1 MPRSKTH
8 MKKLLDGRHRDPFA
22 FLGPH
27 SEDGETVTVR
37 AYLPGAE
44 EAYVVDGQ
52 KSHEME
58 RLSERNF
65 FAATYE
71 RPAETKK
78 PYKLRVAYDSGTTL
92 AFHDPYAFPHVL
104 TEYDIYLMGEGTHY
118 TKHEKL
124 GAHVRTVNGVRGVHF
139 ALWAPNARGVGVVGN
154 FNLWDGRRH
163 PMRMV
168 GASGIWE
175 LFVPGLSEGELYKYE
190 IRTES
195 TVLLK
200 TDPYGF
206 YAEIRPQT
214 ASIVWDLGGYAW
226 KDRKWMKERQTRD
239 WFSSP
244 VSVYEVHLGSWARGE
259 ENSFLSYRELAHR
272 LVEYCERM
280 GHTHIE
286 ILPVME
292 HPLDASWG
300 YQTLGYF
307 SVTSRFGTP
316 GDFMEFVD
324 HCHQHNIGV
333 ILDWVPAHFPKDAH
347 GLAHFDGTF
356 LFEHEHPFQREH
368 MDWGTHIF
376 NYGRNEV
383 ASFLLNSA
391 LFWLEKYHIDGLRV
405 DAVAS
410 MLYLD
415 YSRKSGEWIPN
426 KYGGNENLEA
436 IEFLKKF
443 NELCHTRYPG
453 VLTIAEESTAWP
465 MVTRPP
471 YMGGL
476 GFSLKWNMGWM
487 HDVLT
492 YFSYDP
498 VHRKYH
504 HHNLTFGLIYAF
516 QENFVLVLSHDEVVH
531 GKHSLLDKMPGDLWQ
546 KFANLRL
553 LFGFMYAHPGKKMLF
568 MGGEFGQWSEWNEA
582 QNLDW
587 HLLKYDPHWK
597 LQEYLRDLNELL
609 AAEPALHEA
618 DFDSSGFDWI
628 DMSDADGGVV
638 SFMRKAKDPSDYLVV
653 VCNFTPVARSDY
665 RVGVPEKAVF
675 REIMNSDSQMYWGS
689 NVGNAGWA
697 VAEEHIVNQWPCSLR
712 ISLPPLGMLVFKP
725 QRKTGGTGKQ
735 KGASSLEKTAGRPAG
750 EAKGRPAVRKT
761 STSKEPQPRQSR

>member
-1 MPRSKTH
+1 
-8 MKKLLDGRHRDPFA
+8 
-22 FLGPH
+22 
-27 SEDGETVTVR
+27 
-37 AYLPGAE
+37 
-44 EAYVVDGQ
+44 
-52 KSHEME
+52 
-58 RLSERNF
+58 
-65 FAATYE
+65 
-71 RPAETKK
+71 
-78 PYKLRVAYDSGTTL
+78 
-92 AFHDPYAFPHVL
+92 
-104 TEYDIYLMGEGTHY
+104 
-118 TKHEKL
+118 
-124 GAHVRTVNGVRGVHF
+124 
-139 ALWAPNARGVGVVGN
+139 
-154 FNLWDGRRH
+154 
-163 PMRMV
+163 
-168 GASGIWE
+168 
-175 LFVPGLSEGELYKYE
+175 
-190 IRTES
+190 
-195 TVLLK
+195 
-200 TDPYGF
+200 
-206 YAEIRPQT
+206 
-214 ASIVWDLGGYAW
+214 
-226 KDRKWMKERQTRD
+226 
-239 WFSSP
+239 
-244 VSVYEVHLGSWARGE
+244 
-259 ENSFLSYRELAHR
+259 
-272 LVEYCERM
+272 
-280 GHTHIE
+280 
-286 ILPVME
+286 
-292 HPLDASWG
+292 
-300 YQTLGYF
+300 
-307 SVTSRFGTP
+307 
-316 GDFMEFVD
+316 
-324 HCHQHNIGV
+324 
-333 ILDWVPAHFPKDAH
+333 
-347 GLAHFDGTF
+347 
-356 LFEHEHPFQREH
+356 